1 MSRWIETAALEIK
14 NRFAPRGRAPGQLM
28 IMFAFGIVSMIGCLA
43 MVVDVG
49 MLMNTRRGYQ
59 KIADTCASPECGPD

>member
-28 IMFAFGIVSMIGCLA
+28 IMFAFGIVSMICFSTLSLVLSGVRTV
-43 MVVDVG
+43 M
-49 MLMNTRRGYQ
+49 
-59 KIADTCASPECGPD
+59 